1 MKTVLIRYV
10 SGICGMFFVLLF
22 VAYASCVFSVCLP
35 MYSPANSIG
44 RVLVGFA
51 MDLLWILAISLFMGS
66 KLESYCH
73 IRLAL
78 IKHF

>member
-51 MDLLWILAISLFMGS
+51 MDSCNLTLHGLEIRELLS
-66 KLESYCH
+66 H
-73 IRLAL
+73 
-78 IKHF
+78 